1 MLRTQGANRKIERNE
16 YLNSSLSRYLLSE
29 PIVGSLFSSKDED
42 EDEEEEEEEE
52 EEGVV
57 VVVLL
62 LVLVEVLNLKNDL

>member
-29 PIVGSLFSSKDED
+29 PIVGSLFSSKEED
-42 EDEEEEEEEE
+42 EEEEEEEEE

-62 LVLVEVLNLKNDL
+62 LVLVEVLNLKNDLS